1 MARDVDDPNLASRS
15 NVFSRACP
23 RPDTP
28 RRAPMAD
35 DDGADAE
42 RDDARSP
49 ARAFAHAVPARAST
63 SACRDDNDGS
73 LTWLSKSRHFIAC
86 TRAGKPTYARYGDAY
101 KLSALC
107 AALCA
112 LYDASRDHG
121 DGKTKDAAMGD
132 GLRAI
137 VAPGRV
143 VAFHATEYML
153 YVVTS
158 SIKGE
163 SERTLHAQLA
173 QFRRVME
180 SLVTNAA
187 LEHALARNAKF
198 DVGRALEARAHADV
212 ALATAIRSMSWDT
225 SYVFNTYRTFALA
238 APIRRSCMEAI
249 RASMTFTSPFAGA
262 VFSSDGRLGA
272 YAKPRGNRPV
282 TIAAS
287 DMIVLMNHVR
297 VMREIV
303 AESSTAN
310 EEEADDDDVDEGAS
324 FERLCLPAFNA
335 NGFMHAYVA
344 PLSRDT
350 PSVIVCFL
358 TASADARAQCKAARE
373 TLYKKLDEN
382 TSLAAIVAASEKT
395 MDASTLPPEAFGGF
409 TDARDS
415 LLHFVYNRPVREQ
428 HISST
433 FSASLN
439 VKDVK
444 TLARAYAAL
453 YASMKETDADAFNIP
468 PNLVGTQRVRYEQR
482 ERFNILS
489 CVGGDFEIYLTLKS
503 DASVVVA
510 VALCNRLCVYLR
522 VSEPELFLSPT

>member
-1 MARDVDDPNLASRS
+1 
-15 NVFSRACP
+15 
-23 RPDTP
+23 
-28 RRAPMAD
+28 
-35 DDGADAE
+35 
-42 RDDARSP
+42 
-49 ARAFAHAVPARAST
+49 
-63 SACRDDNDGS
+63 
-73 LTWLSKSRHFIAC
+73 
-86 TRAGKPTYARYGDAY
+86 
-101 KLSALC
+101 
-107 AALCA
+107 
-112 LYDASRDHG
+112 
-121 DGKTKDAAMGD
+121 
-132 GLRAI
+132 
-137 VAPGRV
+137 
-143 VAFHATEYML
+143 
-153 YVVTS
+153 
-158 SIKGE
+158 
-163 SERTLHAQLA
+163 
-173 QFRRVME
+173 
-180 SLVTNAA
+180 
-187 LEHALARNAKF
+187 
-198 DVGRALEARAHADV
+198 
-212 ALATAIRSMSWDT
+212 
-225 SYVFNTYRTFALA
+225 
-238 APIRRSCMEAI
+238 
-249 RASMTFTSPFAGA
+249 
-262 VFSSDGRLGA
+262 
-272 YAKPRGNRPV
+272 
-282 TIAAS
+282 
-287 DMIVLMNHVR
+287 
-297 VMREIV
+297 
-303 AESSTAN
+303 
-310 EEEADDDDVDEGAS
+310 
-324 FERLCLPAFNA
+324 
-335 NGFMHAYVA
+335 MHAYVA